1 MRKALRTHFTA
12 IMPVLLIAGLMQACA
27 PRLQEVGPPVAEPA
41 LNGTEILTADGVS
54 LPLRAWLPA
63 AKPRAVILG
72 VHGFNDYGN
81 AFAIPAETWNAD
93 GVAVYAYDQRGF
105 GATDERGLWP
115 GSDVLVDDLSTA
127 VALMRRRHPAVPIYV
142 VGVSMGGAV
151 AMTALADGR
160 LPEVAGTILV
170 GPAVWGRETMPVG
183 HRALLWVASHT
194 IPWHRVSGRGL
205 DITPS
210 DNIEM
215 LRALGADPLVIKETR
230 IDAIHGMVDLMDAA
244 LASAPTLRSPL
255 LVLYGARD
263 EIIPKEPTAAMLC
276 QLVAPRRVAV
286 YENGYHMLLRDLQA
300 EVVHRDI
307 TAWIQ
312 DPARPLPSDADET
325 TSDLLT
331 CG

>member
-1 MRKALRTHFTA
+1 MRKALRTHFTS
-12 IMPVLLIAGLMQACA
+12 IMAVLLLAGLVHACA
-27 PRLQEVGPPVAEPA
+27 PRLQEVGPPVGEPE

-63 AKPRAVILG
+63 AEPRAVILG

-105 GATDERGLWP
+105 GAAGERGLWP
-115 GSDVLVDDLSTA
+115 GSGVLVDDLATA

-210 DNIEM
+210 DNIDM

-263 EIIPKEPTAAMLC
+263 EIIPKEPTTAMLC

-312 DPARPLPSDADET
+312 DPARPLPSDAEET